1 MTRPTLLLLPG
12 LLCDEAVWAAQC
24 ADLAGIADC
33 RVPVYR
39 TLASVEAMAE
49 QVLATAPSATFAMAG
64 PKP

>member
-1 MTRPTLLLLPG
+1 MTKPTLLLLPG

-39 TLASVEAMAE
+39 TLASIEAMAE
-49 QVLATAPSATFAMAG
+49 
-64 PKP
+64 